1 MGRPRT
7 FDEEAILDRAVLL
20 FWRKGY
26 EATTMND
33 LVEELGLGRG
43 SIYAAYGDKHRLF
56 VLALGRYLRHQ
67 SELLDTAL
75 GDTGPVL
82 PHLRNV
88 IDRLLAA
95 DAACTGAGCF
105 SVNSIAELLPNDTEV
120 AELARHSLQF
130 AEDAF
135 TTQLERAAQ
144 GGDLSP
150 AISPRNAAH
159 LLVTTVQGLQITRKA
174 DPDPTRAS
182 TCLDSLFTL
191 LTTTPAPTTTTPEP
205 AHATP

>member
-7 FDEEAILDRAVLL
+7 FDEEATLDRAMLL

-56 VLALGRYLRHQ
+56 VLALGRYLGHQ
-67 SELLDTAL
+67 TTLLDSAL

-82 PHLRNV
+82 PHLRDV

-105 SVNSIAELLPNDTEV
+105 SVNSIAELLPNDAEV
-120 AELARHSLQF
+120 AELARRSLQF

-135 TTQLERAAQ
+135 TTQLERAARA
-144 GGDLSP
+144 GELSP
-150 AISPRNAAH
+150 AIGPRDAAH
-159 LLVTTVQGLQITRKA
+159 LLVTTVQGLQIMRKA
-174 DPDPTRAS
+174 DPDPARAAA
-182 TCLDSLFTL
+182 CLDSLFTL
-191 LTTTPAPTTTTPEP
+191 LARTTAPTAPTPAP
-205 AHATP
+205 AYATP